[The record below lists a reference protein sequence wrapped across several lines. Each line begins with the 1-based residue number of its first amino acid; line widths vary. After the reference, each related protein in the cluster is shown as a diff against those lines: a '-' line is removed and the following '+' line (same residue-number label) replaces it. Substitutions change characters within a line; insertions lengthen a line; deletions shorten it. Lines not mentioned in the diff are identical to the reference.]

1 MTFFRKKPYQ
11 AKHLI
16 FVFLFG
22 FLFAQFGAAEETK
35 LPFQPGEK
43 FVFKITWGDIPI
55 GHATLEVLPLAQIKD
70 QPALHFVLSGKTE
83 GVIDR
88 VYPVHTRI
96 EAFTDKELTRSVYF
110 KNRISG
116 RHNKLITYH
125 FDWEKS
131 LVQRT
136 ENGEKRMPVTVLPGT
151 FDLVSVF
158 FFSRLKPMWT
168 NAVHV
173 RPVTDGKKNV
183 LGRMK
188 VVSRENIMVAGKK
201 YDTFLIEPETK
212 YIGGVFRKSKN
223 PKIQLWVTA
232 DKRQIPVKARS
243 KVIVG
248 SFLAELISAEGLL

>member
-1 MTFFRKKPYQ
+1 MIIFRKKSYQ
-11 AKHLI
+11 AKYLI
-16 FVFLFG
+16 FGFLSVFLF
-22 FLFAQFGAAEETK
+22 ASHGAAEEIK

-43 FVFKITWGDIPI
+43 FIFKITWGDILI
-55 GHATLEVLPLAQIKD
+55 GHATLEVLPLAQVND
-70 QPALHFVLSGKTE
+70 QPALHFALSGKTE

-88 VYPVHTRI
+88 VYRVHTRI
-96 EAFTDKELTRSVYF
+96 EAFTDKDLTRSVYF

-125 FDWEKS
+125 FDWKHS
-131 LVQRT
+131 SVQRT
-136 ENGEKRMPVTVLPGT
+136 ENGEKRMPITILPGT

-158 FFSRLKPMWT
+158 FFSRLQPMWT
-168 NAVHV
+168 NAVYE
-173 RPVTDGKKNV
+173 RSVTDGKKNV

-188 VVSRENIMVAGKK
+188 IVSRENIMVSGKT

-212 YIGGVFRKSKN
+212 HIGGVFKKSRY

-232 DKRQIPVKARS
+232 DTRRMPVKAS
-243 KVIVG
+243 TKVIVG

>member
-1 MTFFRKKPYQ
+1 MIIFRKKTYL
-11 AKHLI
+11 AKYLI
-16 FVFLFG
+16 SGFLFG
-22 FLFAQFGAAEETK
+22 FLFAGYGAAEEIK
-35 LPFQPGEK
+35 PPFQPGEK
-43 FVFKITWGDIPI
+43 FIFKITWGNILI
-55 GHATLEVLPLAQIKD
+55 GHATLEVLPFAQIND
-70 QPALHFVLSGKTE
+70 QPAYHFVLSGKTE

-96 EAFTDKELTRSVYF
+96 DTFTDQSLTHSVF
-110 KNRISG
+110 VKNRISG

-125 FDWEKS
+125 FNWEKS

-136 ENGEKRMPVTVLPGT
+136 ENGEKRMPITILPGT

-158 FFSRLKPMWT
+158 FFSRIKPMWENT
-168 NAVHV
+168 VHE

-188 VVSRENIMVAGKK
+188 IVSRENIMVAGKK

-212 YIGGVFRKSKN
+212 HIGGVFKKSRN

-232 DKRQIPVKARS
+232 DKRRIPVRARS
-243 KVIVG
+243 EVIVG